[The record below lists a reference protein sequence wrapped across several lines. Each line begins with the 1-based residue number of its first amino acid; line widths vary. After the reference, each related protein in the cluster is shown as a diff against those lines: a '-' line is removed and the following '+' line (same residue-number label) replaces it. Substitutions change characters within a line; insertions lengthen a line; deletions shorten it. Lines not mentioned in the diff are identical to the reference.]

1 VDRPPV
7 VVPRDKLF
15 LGFTPDGSEPVLLGR
30 DDLVT
35 HGVILGRTGSGK
47 TGLGAVLVEE
57 LALSGVPVIVVDPK
71 GDMTNLALAFPRL
84 DPADFAPWVDAERD
98 PTEEAAKWR
107 AGLGASGQPQ
117 GRVRAYRE
125 AAAVT
130 VYAPGWV
137 RGEGVPKVDVLPSLR
152 PPRGLPEEA
161 RSEQARGLVSALL
174 GAVGVETDATDA
186 RHVLLTECVV
196 HRWARGHDATL
207 DGITSDL
214 QSPPFATVGPMAVD
228 RFLPPAERE
237 KLARSLVALVR
248 SATRWLGG
256 TPLDMQL
263 LLAPLPGGRARTSIF
278 TLSHLEQDE
287 RAFFLTLLF
296 ESLLSWVRE
305 QPGTSRLKALL
316 LVEECR
322 GMLPPHPGS
331 PATKAP
337 LSRLLAQARA
347 FGLGVVLSTQ
357 HPVDL
362 DYKALS
368 NVGTWLLGA
377 LRERDLQRDLAAE
390 LRERGVDETKLAA
403 LPARHFLACTKGGAT
418 ATLSC
423 RWALSY
429 LRGPVAP
436 GELAKLVALCDP
448 PPAASK
454 AAPSARVAEPEPE
467 PAPVRSREPEPV
479 RAREPEPR
487 ARPAAPQTPQTPAGV
502 LVLGPAV
509 PTEGPAAPGEDP
521 WEGLSLPIR
530 ATTLQA
536 PNAPAGAHLRSGVFS
551 GATVWRAS
559 YYARLHLTFTRPR
572 LPQAAEVDVMFAL
585 PLDGG
590 ALDWSRARRLHPD
603 RFRQGV
609 PTGWQKFEAPP
620 PEALL
625 FKAWNQVKKELD
637 GWATEQLAWS
647 VSAGGGPEPAGGAT
661 KRVAAALGL
670 GSSDL
675 PRAVLEQLL
684 GAGSPLSASPDP
696 GWSPPPDASRRLDR
710 LLEALT
716 GAAAE
721 PAQAADLLRRPMLR
735 VDEVGLLWTPHRG

>member
-1 VDRPPV
+1 MDRSTV

-47 TGLGAVLVEE
+47 TGLGAVLIEE

-84 DPADFAPWVDAERD
+84 AADDFAPWVDAERD
-98 PTEEAAKWR
+98 PQTEATKWR
-107 AGLGASGQPQ
+107 DGLGQSGQPQ

-161 RSEQARGLVSALL
+161 RAEQARGLVSALL

-196 HRWARGHDATL
+196 HRWARGQDATL

-214 QSPPFATVGPMAVD
+214 QSPPFTSVGPMAVD

-263 LLAPLPGGRARTSIF
+263 LLAPLPGGRSRTSIF

-403 LPARHFLACTKGGAT
+403 LPNRTFLACTKGGAT

-448 PPAASK
+448 PPVASK
-454 AAPSARVAEPEPE
+454 AAPARAPEPE
-467 PAPVRSREPEPV
+467 PAPVRSREAEP
-479 RAREPEPR
+479 APAAR
-487 ARPAAPQTPQTPAGV
+487 ARPAAAPAAPAAPATPAGL
-502 LVLGPAV
+502 LVLGPVA
-509 PTEGPAAPGEDP
+509 PTEGPAAPVEDP
-521 WEGLSLPIR
+521 WEGLGLPLR

-536 PNAPAGAHLRSGVFS
+536 PSAPAGAHLRSGVFS
-551 GATVWRAS
+551 GATVWRPS

-572 LPQAAEVDVMFAL
+572 LPQAAEADVMFAL

-590 ALDWSRARRLHPD
+590 PLEWGRARRLHPD

-620 PEALL
+620 ADALL

-637 GWATEQLAWS
+637 GWATDQLAWS
-647 VSAGGGPEPAGGAT
+647 VAGGGGAEPAGGAA
-661 KRVAAALGL
+661 KRAAAALGL
-670 GSSDL
+670 GAGSD
-675 PRAVLEQLL
+675 PARGALEQLL
-684 GAGSPLSASPDP
+684 GPGSPLSASPDP
-696 GWSPPPDASRRLDR
+696 GWTPPPDASRRLDR

-721 PAQAADLLRRPMLR
+721 PARAQDLLRRPMVR
-735 VDEVGLLWTPHRG
+735 VDEVGLLWTPHRGG